1 MKVREYLSIPYILE
15 AQPVERDGVW
25 TRRLRYPEL
34 GRIAA
39 EHEDVEQALLELER
53 QRIAEIM
60 RRLRAGDPPPVPRPP
75 LETTD
80 QGWWARA
87 LGVGDL
93 VEGQLDRPGAEL
105 ASSNDGRPQAAGSE
119 PTGG

>member
-34 GRIAA
+34 GGVEA
-39 EHEDVEQALLELER
+39 EHEDVEQALVELER
-53 QRIAEIM
+53 LRIKEVM
-60 RRLRAGDPPPVPRPP
+60 RRLKAGDPPPVPRPP

-80 QGWWARA
+80 QGWWARF
-87 LGVGDL
+87 LGIGGL
-93 VEGQLDRPGAEL
+93 VEGQLDRPGEDLAEKK
-105 ASSNDGRPQAAGSE
+105 
-119 PTGG
+119 

>member
-15 AQPVERDGVW
+15 AQPIERDGVW

-34 GRIAA
+34 GDFEA

-53 QRIAEIM
+53 LRITEVM
-60 RRLRAGDPPPVPRPP
+60 NRLRAGDPPPVPRDP

-80 QGWWARA
+80 QGWWARH
-87 LGVGDL
+87 LGVGAL
-93 VEGQLDRPGAEL
+93 VEGQLDRMGTDL
-105 ASSNDGRPQAAGSE
+105 AGTA
-119 PTGG
+119 